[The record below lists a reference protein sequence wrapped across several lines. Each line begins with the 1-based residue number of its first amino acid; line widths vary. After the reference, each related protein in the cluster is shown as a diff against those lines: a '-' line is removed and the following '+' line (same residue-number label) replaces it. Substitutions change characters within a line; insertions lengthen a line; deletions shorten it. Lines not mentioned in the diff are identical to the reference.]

1 MSIMTN
7 KKIQEETCLERLFA
21 FISNEGQYDPCVSYF
36 ARANGY
42 RIFFLPD
49 RIVFDFISV
58 PSKAERAYDKAKGA
72 QAAAVALIFDQSKL
86 DGIPVGNLPN
96 EGIYNFMIGN
106 DPDHWHS
113 NINSY
118 GEICYRELWPG
129 VDLFVRAD
137 HGKIKFDWYLQPG
150 CSAEQIV
157 MRYEGAESLALDD
170 NGNLL
175 IHHALGTMT
184 DLCPIAYQEAD
195 EEKREVEC
203 SFVFN
208 PTTGEKPTVGFQL
221 GAYDMNRP
229 LWIDPAVNYTTF
241 LGGAD
246 ADSIAGVAVDN
257 AGNAYF
263 VGTTS
268 SIDFPIVTG
277 AYQPA
282 IAGSSDVFITKI
294 APDGTSLVYSTY
306 LGGTGADQGLAI
318 AIDVSG
324 AAYVT
329 GSTSSTNFP
338 TENAYQGAIAG
349 AQDAFVSKLAQD
361 GASLSYSTYLGGSA
375 GSSTG
380 TGIGVNVFGQTFV
393 AGMTSATN
401 FPTIGGG
408 LSPTYNGGASDG
420 FVSLLSTS
428 GSSLLVSTFLGGSQ
442 FDSINGLALDR
453 SDFVYVTGRTES
465 SNFPVTFGA
474 FQPALS
480 GGADAFITKLE
491 GDLSAL
497 VYSTYLGGT
506 GNDEGESIRID
517 SSFSACI
524 VGYSESTD
532 FPVTPG
538 AFQTTFGGVRD
549 AFVTKLSADGRS
561 LIFSTYLGG
570 AGSDTGNA
578 VAVDSSGHVFAAGVT
593 DSANFPI
600 TPTVVPSSLTGTTD
614 WFISMLS
621 ADGSELLVSYY
632 LGGTASQQA
641 RGVAVDGQGAV
652 YVVGETASGDFPV
665 SLGAFQTT
673 YGGNIDGAATKA
685 YFATY
690 RKASLTIM
698 ELST

>member
-1 MSIMTN
+1 MSIMKN

-21 FISNEGQYDPCVSYF
+21 FIPNAGQYDPLVSYF
-36 ARANGY
+36 AKANGY

-49 RIVFDFISV
+49 RIVFDFISI
-58 PSKAERAYDKAKGA
+58 PSKAERAWDGAKVA
-72 QAAAVALIFDQSKL
+72 KAAAVALIFDQCQL

-106 DPDHWHS
+106 DPEHWHS
-113 NINSY
+113 NISSY

-129 VDLFVRAD
+129 IDLFVRTD
-137 HGKIKFDWYLQPG
+137 HGVIKFDWHLKPG
-150 CSAEQIV
+150 CSTEQIV
-157 MRYEGAESLALDD
+157 MRYEGAESLALDV

-175 IHHALGTMT
+175 IHHALGSMT
-184 DLCPIAYQEAD
+184 DLHPIAYQEAD
-195 EEKREVEC
+195 GEKKEVAC
-203 SFVFN
+203 SFVLN
-208 PTTGEKPTVGFQL
+208 TTIAENPTVGFQV
-221 GAYDMNRP
+221 GEYDINRS
-229 LWIDPAVNYTTF
+229 LWIDPAVNYTTY

-246 ADSIAGVAVDN
+246 ADSIAGVALDN

-268 SIDFPIVTG
+268 SNDFPIVTG

-282 IAGSSDVFITKI
+282 LAGSSDVFITKI
-294 APDGTSLVYSTY
+294 APDGASLVYSTY
-306 LGGTGADQGLAI
+306 LGGTGTDQGLAI

-361 GASLSYSTYLGGSA
+361 GASLSYSTYLGGTA
-375 GSSTG
+375 GTTTG
-380 TGIGVNVFGQTFV
+380 TGIGVNVFGQTLV

-408 LSPTYNGGASDG
+408 LSPTYNGGTSDG
-420 FVSLLSTS
+420 FVSLFSGS

-442 FDSINGLALDR
+442 FDSINSLALDR
-453 SDFVYVTGRTES
+453 SDFVYVVGRTES
-465 SNFPVTFGA
+465 NDFPVTAGA
-474 FQPALS
+474 FQTTLAGTS
-480 GGADAFITKLE
+480 NGFVTKLE

-506 GNDEGESIRID
+506 GIDEAESIRID
-517 SSFSACI
+517 DSFNACI
-524 VGYSESTD
+524 VGYSESTN

-538 AFQTTFGGVRD
+538 AFQTAFGGVRD
-549 AFVTKLSADGRS
+549 AFVTKLASDGRS

-570 AGSDTGNA
+570 TGSDTGNA

-593 DSANFPI
+593 NSVDFPI
-600 TPTVVPSSLTGTTD
+600 TPAVVPSSLTGTTD

-621 ADGSELLVSYY
+621 ADGSQLLVSYY
-632 LGGTASQQA
+632 LGGTDAQQA

-652 YVVGETASGDFPV
+652 YVVGETSSNDFPV
-665 SLGAFQTT
+665 SVGAFQTT
-673 YGGNIDGAATKA
+673 YGGNVDGAAAKA

-690 RKASLTIM
+690 RKASIIIM